1 MKEFRNIL
9 YLADPARSP
18 DPGFARAVAL
28 AENNQARLTV
38 LYAWADIPQE
48 SAGPAGEL
56 RGVLWRKSLE
66 QFEAL
71 AAPWRDRV
79 ELDGKVVFGRPFV
92 ETIHE
97 VQKHGRDLVIKAA
110 EGNAGVRKRLL
121 GSTDM
126 HLLRKC
132 PCPVWL
138 LKPTHE
144 GPYHRILAAVDFTPS
159 EAHDGD
165 TPLNR
170 QVLDLALSLAISE
183 FAQLHVVHAWDAVA
197 ESMLRIWGNGAS
209 SDLSTYVE
217 TERRR
222 HKEGLDRL
230 MEALEKRAGA
240 DALAYAGPR
249 LHLPRGP
256 ARHVIPALAADLE
269 TDLLVMGT
277 VGRTGI
283 PGLLIGNT
291 AETILG
297 EIECSVLAVKPPGF
311 ISPVQPAQ

>member
-9 YLADPARSP
+9 YLADPSRSP
-18 DPGFARAVAL
+18 DPGFERAVAL

-38 LYAWADIPQE
+38 LYAWEDIPE
-48 SAGPAGEL
+48 ADTGPGGDL
-56 RGVLWRKSLE
+56 QGVLWRKCLE
-66 QFEAL
+66 RFEAL
-71 AAPWRDRV
+71 SEPFRGRA
-79 ELDGKVVFGRPFV
+79 ELDAKVVFGRPFV
-92 ETIHE
+92 EVIRE
-97 VQKHGRDLVIKAA
+97 VLNQGRDLVIKTA
-110 EGNAGVRKRLL
+110 EGDAGLRKRLF

-144 GPYHRILAAVDFTPS
+144 GPYHRIMAAVDFNPS
-159 EAHDGD
+159 EGQTGD
-165 TPLNR
+165 SPLNS

-197 ESMLRIWGNGAS
+197 ESALRVWGDSTTG
-209 SDLSTYVE
+209 DLSTYVE

-222 HKEGLDRL
+222 HKDGLDRL
-230 MEALEKRAGA
+230 MEALGNRAGA
-240 DALAYAGPR
+240 DGLAYARPR

-256 ARHVIPALAADLE
+256 ARYVIPALAADLDV
-269 TDLLVMGT
+269 DLVVMGT

-291 AETILG
+291 AETILN

-311 ISPVQPAQ
+311 ISPVQPA